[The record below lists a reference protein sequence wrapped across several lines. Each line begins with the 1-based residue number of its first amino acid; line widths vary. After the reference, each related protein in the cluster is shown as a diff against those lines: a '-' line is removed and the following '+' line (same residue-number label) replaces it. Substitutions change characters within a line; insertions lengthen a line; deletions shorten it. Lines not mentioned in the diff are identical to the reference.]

1 MLTAAVLAAWPWARS
16 RRRFA
21 VAGVATLLS
30 WIAWH
35 LLLNA
40 TGAFGFDVDA
50 PLIRVSWEDVGSG
63 VVALFTTVVVFGLGT
78 ERRETAVRAVGA
90 AAICTRA
97 VARRPTKDH
106 FTAQMPRSEVVMV
119 GSTAPWACPCSPCLW
134 LWRCSSSCRRVTTAI
149 LPRSGLFTRVRVR

>member
-1 MLTAAVLAAWPWARS
+1 VYGASVTYAFAIVAGGLTAAVLAAWPWARS

-78 ERRETAVRAVGA
+78 ERREAAVRVVG
-90 AAICTRA
+90 
-97 VARRPTKDH
+97 
-106 FTAQMPRSEVVMV
+106 V
-119 GSTAPWACPCSPCLW
+119 GSGACGGPSSTSAATATTCSSGKISEKWASTGVRSHPSSACPM
-134 LWRCSSSCRRVTTAI
+134 R
-149 LPRSGLFTRVRVR
+149 